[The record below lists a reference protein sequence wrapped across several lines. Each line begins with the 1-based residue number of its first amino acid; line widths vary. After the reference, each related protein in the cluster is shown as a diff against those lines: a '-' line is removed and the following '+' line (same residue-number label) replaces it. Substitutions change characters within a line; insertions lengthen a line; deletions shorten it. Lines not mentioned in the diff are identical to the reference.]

1 MTSLSQGPNN
11 PSAWSHKH
19 KLEASIY
26 LLQLL
31 QTLRN
36 VEGDVDERTVSLVLE
51 HEHTPQT
58 HTHTETSGSELRD
71 CERSKLRHVE
81 GLTATLRGM
90 CVCVLPH
97 LYFIVLEEHV
107 GFEVVDGLVD
117 DVGVTACR
125 KQKHVKK
132 REVTSNQSP
141 VSSRNSKAAKLGGGG
156 APLSCRQKALVDENQ
171 ATFYGVV
178 KCGCEVWLCC
188 AAAAAVSLC
197 RLRKSS

>member
-26 LLQLL
+26 LLQFL

-51 HEHTPQT
+51 HEHTPQAHT
-58 HTHTETSGSELRD
+58 HTHRETSGSELRD
-71 CERSKLRHVE
+71 CERRKLRHVE

-90 CVCVLPH
+90 CVCVCVLPH

-117 DVGVTACR
+117 DVGVTNCR
-125 KQKHVKK
+125 KQKHIKK

-141 VSSRNSKAAKLGGGG
+141 VCSRNSKADKLEGGGG
-156 APLSCRQKALVDENQ
+156 LRCRQKALVDENQ
-171 ATFYGVV
+171 ATFYA
-178 KCGCEVWLCC
+178 L
-188 AAAAAVSLC
+188 
-197 RLRKSS
+197 